1 MTSLRRPGWVTV
13 GAPALIPSSYDGC
26 LFLAKG
32 FYRKRVSLFQQVSG
46 AGTSG
51 TINRKRTIMDRFR
64 KNFHGTAYSP
74 VDDD

>member
-1 MTSLRRPGWVTV
+1 M
-13 GAPALIPSSYDGC
+13 
-26 LFLAKG
+26 G

-64 KNFHGTAYSP
+64 KNFMGLLILLLMMIEAI
-74 VDDD
+74 